1 MKKKEAVDDDPLD
14 HEIDFSKAMRNPYFL
29 GVVGPEKV
37 RVLEPDLA
45 DAFPDSKAVN
55 DALRGLIAK
64 QPKKISARRVSAAKP
79 RRKVR
84 S

>member
-1 MKKKEAVDDDPLD
+1 MKKKEVVDDDPLD
-14 HEIDFSKAMRNPYFL
+14 REIDFSRAMRNPYFV

-37 RVLEPDLA
+37 RVLEPDLV
-45 DAFPDSKAVN
+45 DAFPDSKSVN
-55 DALRGLIAK
+55 DALRALIAQK
-64 QPKKISARRVSAAKP
+64 PKKISARRVSAAKP